1 MLFTNR
7 VDAGH
12 RLAEALK
19 SLDGK
24 NVVVVGLPRG
34 GVPVAFEVARVLGAP
49 LDVIVVRKLGVP
61 FQPELGMGAVGE
73 GGARIINDEVV
84 CLARVS
90 KQELADVERRERAE
104 VERRAHRFRGNRTRV
119 PLASRTV
126 VVVDDGIA
134 TGSTARV
141 ACRVARAQGAAKVV
155 LAVPVG
161 PEGVEQRMHPDA
173 DEVVC
178 LYTPATF
185 FGIGQFYDDFAQT
198 SDHQVVELLHRATEW
213 PAVAPVDQS
222 VAIDPPTRNEEVN
235 VQAGL
240 VRLAGHLTLP
250 QGAIGLVVFAHGSG
264 SSRQSPRNRYVASA
278 LTAAG
283 LGMLLFDLLT
293 VEEEANRA
301 NVFDID
307 LLGRRLLDVT
317 DWLQTQPDTRDMR
330 IGYFGA
336 STGAGAAL
344 WAAADPGADVAAV
357 VSRGGRPDLAGPR
370 LIRVQAP
377 TLLIVGGHDD
387 IVIDLN
393 RAAQAQ
399 LRCENRLEIVHGATH
414 LFEEP
419 GALEQV
425 ARLAIDWFTTHLTP
439 VASAAG

>member
-19 SLDGK
+19 SMDGK

-84 CLARVS
+84 RLARVS

-104 VERRAHRFRGNRTRV
+104 VERRAHHFRGNRTRV
-119 PLASRTV
+119 PLAGRTV

-141 ACRVARAQGAAKVV
+141 ACQVARAQGAAKVV

-185 FGIGQFYDDFAQT
+185 FGIGQFYDDFAQA
-198 SDHQVVELLHRATEW
+198 SDHQVVDLLHRATNW
-213 PAVAPVDQS
+213 PAGAPVAQS
-222 VAIDPPTRNEEVN
+222 VAIDP
-235 VQAGL
+235 Q
-240 VRLAGHLTLP
+240 
-250 QGAIGLVVFAHGSG
+250 
-264 SSRQSPRNRYVASA
+264 
-278 LTAAG
+278 
-283 LGMLLFDLLT
+283 
-293 VEEEANRA
+293 
-301 NVFDID
+301 
-307 LLGRRLLDVT
+307 VT
-317 DWLQTQPDTRDMR
+317 
-330 IGYFGA
+330 
-336 STGAGAAL
+336 
-344 WAAADPGADVAAV
+344 
-357 VSRGGRPDLAGPR
+357 
-370 LIRVQAP
+370 
-377 TLLIVGGHDD
+377 
-387 IVIDLN
+387 
-393 RAAQAQ
+393 
-399 LRCENRLEIVHGATH
+399 
-414 LFEEP
+414 
-419 GALEQV
+419 
-425 ARLAIDWFTTHLTP
+425 
-439 VASAAG
+439 